1 MNNDD
6 PRTQQ
11 ATSTPAQYE
20 TSQVRPARADA
31 DEASALARHGD
42 PSQPKTHTAQQATR
56 QPPRGAVLVRT
67 SELLMQAGG
76 RVAGRGIDLQA
87 ELARRTRRLPV
98 QAVAAGRRA
107 VVSVPASR
115 RRSRRSAT
123 APRLSRPPSGL
134 DRAEVS

>member
-31 DEASALARHGD
+31 DEASALARHGE

-107 VVSVPASR
+107 VSERARQLPPITAFGH
-115 RRSRRSAT
+115 RSAPQP
-123 APRLSRPPSGL
+123 AAFRSGIGL
-134 DRAEVS
+134 R

>member
-42 PSQPKTHTAQQATR
+42 PSQPKTHTAQQATGSR
-56 QPPRGAVLVRT
+56 HVALSWCVR
-67 SELLMQAGG
+67 
-76 RVAGRGIDLQA
+76 
-87 ELARRTRRLPV
+87 
-98 QAVAAGRRA
+98 
-107 VVSVPASR
+107 
-115 RRSRRSAT
+115 
-123 APRLSRPPSGL
+123 PSC
-134 DRAEVS
+134 